1 LEQQVA
7 YRSSTHPPES
17 DYDAFVG
24 AEGGEAGVVA
34 WLRSTGA
41 EGRTLKAGMWRCEE
55 SEFPY
60 LFGVD
65 ETFVM
70 IEGILRVKL
79 EDGTTWNL
87 GPGETASFLKGTRS
101 TWTVVEPVLH
111 FFIQTD

>member
-1 LEQQVA
+1 MTDQTA

-17 DYDAFVG
+17 DYISFVG
-24 AEGGEAGVVA
+24 AEGGEAGDVA
-34 WLRSTGA
+34 WLRTDGA
-41 EGRTLKAGMWRCEE
+41 DGRHLKAGMWRCER

-70 IEGILRVKL
+70 IEGVLRVSL
-79 EDGTTWNL
+79 ASGESWDL
-87 GPGETASFLKGTRS
+87 GPGQTASFLKGTRS
-101 TWTVVEPVLH
+101 TWSVLEPCLH